1 MAQKYAKDQPSGF
14 TNRIERVAIVGA
26 GGSIGKPIAQELLKT
41 KQHTVTAL
49 TRTDSTSVLPDGV
62 KVVRV
67 NYDDEDSLVSALQG
81 QQFLII
87 TLSVTA
93 AHDTQSKFIQ
103 AAARAGV
110 PYVMP
115 NSFGWDVLNQGLA
128 KDIPLAGEAFNTAR
142 NQIEAAGV
150 SSWVALVCGF
160 WYEFSLVNGEAWFG
174 FDFKEKKVTFF
185 DDGETKINVSTWE
198 QCGRAVAK
206 LLSLKELPEDE
217 NDNELALSNWRDKP
231 VYMDSFEVS
240 QRDMYESWKRI
251 TGDTDEDWTR
261 ATEPVTERY
270 ARGLELLGK
279 ADRSGLALAMYSRN
293 FYPTGDG
300 NHGRNHALVNDLLG
314 LPKEDLDARTVVAK
328 DLLDRGYS
336 YFGNRL

>member
-1 MAQKYAKDQPSGF
+1 M
-14 TNRIERVAIVGA
+14 
-26 GGSIGKPIAQELLKT
+26 
-41 KQHTVTAL
+41 
-49 TRTDSTSVLPDGV
+49 
-62 KVVRV
+62 RV
-67 NYDDEDSLVSALQG
+67 NYDDEGSLVSALKG

-93 AHDTQSKFIQ
+93 ARDTQSKFIQ

-115 NSFGWDVLNQGLA
+115 NSYGWDVQNEA
-128 KDIPLAGEAFNTAR
+128 FETDIPLTGGLFKKAR
-142 NQIEAAGV
+142 TEIEAAGV
-150 SSWVALVCGF
+150 SSWVTLVCGF
-160 WYEFSLVNGEAWFG
+160 WYEFSLVNGEQWFG

-185 DDGETKINVSTWE
+185 DNGETKINVSTWE
-198 QCGRAVAK
+198 QCGRAVAQ
-206 LLSLKELPEDE
+206 LLSLKELPDDE
-217 NDNELALSNWRDKP
+217 NDKEPALSNWRNKS
-231 VYMDSFEVS
+231 VYIDSFEVS

-270 ARGLELLGK
+270 ARGLELLEKG
-279 ADRSGLALAMYSRN
+279 DHSGLALAMYSRV
-293 FYPTGDG
+293 FYPNGDG
-300 NHGRNHALVNDLLG
+300 NHGQRHGLVNDQLG

>member
-1 MAQKYAKDQPSGF
+1 MS
-14 TNRIERVAIVGA
+14 
-26 GGSIGKPIAQELLKT
+26 
-41 KQHTVTAL
+41 
-49 TRTDSTSVLPDGV
+49 
-62 KVVRV
+62 
-67 NYDDEDSLVSALQG
+67 YDDEDALVSALKG

-115 NSFGWDVLNQGLA
+115 NSYGWDVLNEGFA
-128 KDIPLAGEAFNTAR
+128 ADIPLSGGSFKLVRTE
-142 NQIEAAGV
+142 IEAAGV
-150 SSWVALVCGF
+150 SSWIALVCGF
-160 WYEFSLVNGEAWFG
+160 WYEFSLVNGEPWFG

-185 DDGETKINVSTWE
+185 DNGETKINVSTWE
-198 QCGRAVAK
+198 QCGRAVAR
-206 LLSLKELPEDE
+206 LLSLKELPDDE
-217 NDNELALSNWRDKP
+217 NDKEPALSNWRNKP
-231 VYMDSFEVS
+231 VYIDSFEVS

-270 ARGLELLGK
+270 ARGLELLKKG
-279 ADRSGLALAMYSRN
+279 DRSGLALAMYSRV
-293 FYPTGDG
+293 FYPNGDG
-300 NHGRNHALVNDLLG
+300 NHGQRYGLVNDLLG